1 MANYD
6 INDPTDIAIME
17 NEFNNYSYEDWSSF
31 LEFAYSADYKSS
43 FSFSSRSLLSTAKS
57 KTGNGKR
64 LSAKQ
69 LLLILNTVE
78 KIEELKNNE
87 TRNEKTKDVLSNT
100 EYKIPSKHVT
110 LRVAWHDNKWN
121 GSICIDPENNTYCNG
136 FHSLLSERIRKR
148 KDENL
153 AEEIEYRGKSLNDID
168 YLPPCFWS
176 INLFGNDPIKAKHD
190 NPAAPNLVPIE
201 EKLPARSMY
210 SWPFA
215 VSFTRSKKEQAESGA
230 YPKNLEETRIP
241 RFNAKIYEGK
251 SIAFMYAKFSNPI
264 TEEDQQYLVVGAGI
278 VDRKQKASEIPHFGP
293 EEVINEIK
301 KRPQSNYK
309 YKNFPSMNWAMQFSF
324 EENSTVRMPYHEYLE
339 EAEKLDDEAKD
350 GYLDKIKV
358 AISEPELEWC
368 FKYVA
373 MDIGDDETIY
383 VLTKMRQAL
392 ITCIDDG
399 VLSRQDMQERI
410 DKVEELL
417 QLAWST
423 RSYFPGFSSISRVL
437 LNQTNEPKFPLE
449 DFYEDFKLEE
459 DISDESLKKILLNPS
474 AYSISKKY
482 RTQIEELN
490 DRVEQKGLTLDQFL
504 KLSMLNLKP
513 FQFQRVLS
521 GKLKLPDSWFRNFD
535 DDVKPSHKISDIISN
550 PYVLYEDYDYWP
562 DSHDDVYGEEL
573 DAPIDLFKIDI
584 AYFPDTRIVPRIK
597 MQRDMKF
604 VDKRRIRALILR
616 HLNTL
621 ENTGDCF
628 VDANNLQKAIISY
641 PLYYEIGQDYNVPDN
656 FFYPLNEDY
665 ANHFQEEPK
674 KIVLVE
680 ANDTMYYYLS
690 NVYDAEKNI
699 EKSISK
705 LLRASENK
713 ESFSNLESYISDSVV
728 NLKSKIG
735 DGFESQIFIDERR
748 QLYKNIFSKKLFV
761 VSGSAGSGKSYEV
774 LKICKHLEEK
784 EGQKCLLLA
793 PTGKAALRLSSDKI
807 LKDSKIE
814 AFTIDKFINDVENRK
829 ISLSS
834 IKQYKNI
841 VIDETSMVDLL
852 KFEKLIK
859 KINFKEPSFKRL
871 ILIGDPNQLPAIG
884 YGRVLADLI
893 SYLKSNT
900 DYQNNYIQL
909 ETNCRSEL
917 KENKVLRLADA
928 FKVNF
933 KEGLDDHIK
942 NKIDNKETEISSG
955 FRARYWSNKDELYSK
970 IKEEFK
976 ILTEGFKGDLNS
988 KLNQILGLSS
998 EGEFVDDNK
1007 DIDIENFQILSPYH
1021 SQYSGVTQIND
1032 YIQSNF
1038 KRALKYELRK
1048 NVYKESDKLIRTK
1061 NYYDKKKL
1069 VLSNGTLGFIKN
1081 DKGEKFH
1088 YEGSEGMEAISFYD
1102 IRGFEQEFFELAYA
1116 ITIHKSQGS
1125 GFNHLFL
1132 VLPARYGLLS
1142 KELVYTALTRTKK
1155 SITLFLQTS
1164 DDEKKSVLE
1173 RALERSFSASR
1184 RTSLLLDKPYRFYDL
1199 EPEPGVYVE
1208 SRIELL
1214 IYHLL
1219 MKKRD
1224 ELGVDVFNFSY
1235 EEKPL
1240 VNGKEVNIK
1249 TDFTIYTNGKVWY
1262 WEHLG
1267 LLSQR
1272 KYAWTWKDLK
1282 ANRYQEAGIWDNV
1295 ISTDERNGISSQKIE
1310 QLIESIIN
1318 DEVGTEDKF
1327 NQYSNHHFYLR

>member
-17 NEFNNYSYEDWSSF
+17 NNFNDYSYDDWSDF
-31 LEFAYSADYKSS
+31 LEFAYSNEHKAN
-43 FSFSSRSLLSTAKS
+43 FTFGARSLLGTAKS

-78 KIEELKNNE
+78 KIEELQKDEIRDEETKEVLNNA
-87 TRNEKTKDVLSNT
+87 

-121 GSICIDPENNTYCNG
+121 GSICKDPVNNTYCNG

-148 KDENL
+148 KDENK
-153 AEEIEYRGKSLNDID
+153 AEEIEHKGKSLNDID

-190 NPAAPNLVPIE
+190 NPAAPNLIEIE

-215 VSFTRSKKEQAESGA
+215 VSFTRTKKEQAESGA

-264 TEEDQQYLVVGAGI
+264 TEEEQQYLVVGAGI
-278 VDRKQKASEIPHFGP
+278 VDRKQKASDIPHFGP
-293 EEVINEIK
+293 KEVIDEIK
-301 KRPQSNYK
+301 KRPQSNFK

-324 EENSTVRMPYHEYLE
+324 EEYSTVRMPYHEYLE

-350 GYLDKIKV
+350 GFLDNIKV

-383 VLTKMRQAL
+383 VLTKMRKAL
-392 ITCIDDG
+392 ITCKDDG

-417 QLAWST
+417 QLAWSS
-423 RSYFPGFSSISRVL
+423 RSYFPGFSNISRVL
-437 LNQTNEPKFPLE
+437 LNQTNEPKFPLQ
-449 DFYEDFKLEE
+449 DFYEDFKLED
-459 DISDESLKKILLNPS
+459 DISDDALKALLLNPS
-474 AYSISKKY
+474 KFSQSKKY
-482 RTQIEELN
+482 STQIEELK
-490 DRVEQKGLTLDQFL
+490 DRLEQRGLTLEEFL
-504 KLSMLNLKP
+504 TLSMLNLKP

-521 GKLKLPDSWFRNFD
+521 GKLQLPSTWFRSFE
-535 DDVKPSHKISDIISN
+535 DDVKPSHNVTDIIGN
-550 PYVLYEDYDYWP
+550 PYLLYEDYNYWP

-584 AYFPDTRIVPRIK
+584 AFFSDTRIVPRIK
-597 MQRDMKF
+597 MQRNMKF

-621 ENTGDCF
+621 ENNGDCF
-628 VDANNLQKAIISY
+628 VEANTLEKVIANY
-641 PLYYEIGQDYNVPDN
+641 PLYYEIGEAYNVPDN
-656 FFYPLNEDY
+656 FFYPLKDDY

-680 ANDTMYYYLS
+680 ANDTLYYYLS
-690 NVYDAEKNI
+690 KVYEAEKTI
-699 EKSISK
+699 EKSVAE
-705 LLRASENK
+705 LLRASDNSEV
-713 ESFSNLESYISDSVV
+713 FSNLEKYISNTVV
-728 NLKSKIG
+728 KLKEKIG
-735 DGFESQIFIDERR
+735 DVFEDEIFIDERNK
-748 QLYKNIFSKKLFV
+748 LYKNIFSKKLFV

-774 LKICKHLEEK
+774 LKIIKYLEVE
-784 EGQKCLLLA
+784 ENQKYLLLA
-793 PTGKAALRLSSDKI
+793 PTGKAALRLSSDKDF
-807 LKDSKIE
+807 KDIE
-814 AFTIDKFINDVENRK
+814 AFTIDKFINDVQNRK
-829 ISLSS
+829 ISVASV
-834 IKQYKNI
+834 KQYKNVI
-841 VIDETSMVDLL
+841 IDETSMVDLL
-852 KFEKLIK
+852 KFEKLL
-859 KINFKEPSFKRL
+859 KIFNFKEPSFKRL

-893 SYLKSNT
+893 SYLKSNLS
-900 DYQNNYIQL
+900 YQNNFIQL

-917 KENKVLRLADA
+917 LENEVLRLAEA
-928 FKVNF
+928 FKVNV
-933 KEGLDDHIK
+933 KDDIDKDLKIK
-942 NKIDNKETEISSG
+942 FEKKNNEISTG
-955 FRARYWSNKDELYSK
+955 FRAQYWSNKDELYSQLK
-970 IKEEFK
+970 DEFQL
-976 ILTEGFKGDLNS
+976 LTEEYEGDIS
-988 KLNQILGLSS
+988 EKLNQVLGLSTD
-998 EGEFVDDNK
+998 GELMEN
-1007 DIDIENFQILSPYH
+1007 DIDIENFQILTPYH
-1021 SQYSGVTQIND
+1021 SQYSGASKIND
-1032 YIQSNF
+1032 YIQSDF
-1038 KRALKYELRK
+1038 KQNLKYELRK

-1061 NYYDKKKL
+1061 NYYEKKKL
-1069 VLSNGTLGFIKN
+1069 VLSNGTLGFIKKE
-1081 DKGEKFH
+1081 KGEKF
-1088 YEGSEGMEAISFYD
+1088 YFEAQDGLDDISFYD

-1224 ELGVDVFNFSY
+1224 ELGADVFNFSY
-1235 EEKPL
+1235 EEKP
-1240 VNGKEVNIK
+1240 VIEGKEVNIK
-1249 TDFTIYTNGKVWY
+1249 TDFTIYTNNKIWY

-1272 KYAWTWKDLK
+1272 KYAWTWKQLK
-1282 ANRYQEAGIWDNV
+1282 TKRYQEAGIWDNV

-1310 QLIESIIN
+1310 QLIETLIN
-1318 DEVGTEDKF
+1318 DEVSTEDKY
-1327 NQYSNHHFYLR
+1327 NQYSYHHYYLR